1 VIIKY
6 AKRLSLTGKN
16 SKNLPPV
23 YGIGKKL
30 HLYPEMFFG
39 IKRRKYQQLSDKELI
54 DLYITDRCEYT
65 LPLLYERY
73 AHLVMGSCMN
83 YLKQAENA
91 EDITMRI
98 FGELGAKL
106 LKHDVQ
112 HFKSWLYQVTRNE
125 CLQYLRKFKPYETTV
140 INELNQPADE
150 QDEQAVILEG
160 RLQLLEQAISH
171 LKDEQKICVELFYLR
186 QQSYNEISEQLSIP
200 LNTVKSAIQNGKRNL
215 KLWMERQER
224 HEV

>member
-1 VIIKY
+1 M
-6 AKRLSLTGKN
+6 
-16 SKNLPPV
+16 
-23 YGIGKKL
+23 
-30 HLYPEMFFG
+30 HLYFEMFLG
-39 IKRRKYQQLSDKELI
+39 IKRRKFQQLSDRELI

-83 YLKQAENA
+83 YLKQVENA

-106 LKHDVQ
+106 LKHDIQ

-125 CLQYLRKFKPYETTV
+125 CLMYLRRFRPNEMTV
-140 INELNQPADE
+140 INELTQPAEE
-150 QDEQAVILEG
+150 QEEERIALES
-160 RLQLLEQAISH
+160 RLQLLEQAITH
-171 LKDEQKICVELFYLR
+171 LKNEQKICVELFYIR
-186 QQSYNEISEQLSIP
+186 QQSYNQISEQLSLP

-215 KLWMERQER
+215 KLWMERQQD
-224 HEV
+224 HEE